1 MHKQPAYFLSYDLT
15 TSLLPFTCFLMFC
28 HLLPAF
34 LVHSKEKTY
43 VVRPLVNGTKAAI
56 NALLVSPGEHFQKL
70 PSVIADLE
78 EYGVHTPSDSKVE
91 SFKKFVYTKYLNR
104 LYAKLIYANNRLTA
118 KLILKDIAASTKRL
132 CTAFVYNS
140 QGSNGVQIISKL
152 FKHYKLLTKGRL
164 AVRYAKTIHKSLKA

>member
-1 MHKQPAYFLSYDLT
+1 MYMYSECIIVMWYKS
-15 TSLLPFTCFLMFC
+15 M
-28 HLLPAF
+28 
-34 LVHSKEKTY
+34 K
-43 VVRPLVNGTKAAI
+43 I
-56 NALLVSPGEHFQKL
+56 
-70 PSVIADLE
+70 
-78 EYGVHTPSDSKVE
+78 
-91 SFKKFVYTKYLNR
+91 NR

-140 QGSNGVQIISKL
+140 QGSNGVQNIISKL

>member
-1 MHKQPAYFLSYDLT
+1 MGSSCSSPSH
-15 TSLLPFTCFLMFC
+15 
-28 HLLPAF
+28 
-34 LVHSKEKTY
+34 LVHRDLASFSLVKKT
-43 VVRPLVNGTKAAI
+43 
-56 NALLVSPGEHFQKL
+56 S
-70 PSVIADLE
+70 
-78 EYGVHTPSDSKVE
+78 SKV
-91 SFKKFVYTKYLNR
+91 NR

-140 QGSNGVQIISKL
+140 QGSNGVQNIISKL